1 MASGSL
7 GKKFEDQF
15 KENWLDTVK
24 DSWIYRLFDTM
35 GGYSGIANVCD
46 FIGFKS
52 PLLFLIECKEHKGNT
67 FPFSAFRQYQ
77 QMSDTYKKNITG
89 LVAGVVL
96 WLSDHD
102 KVIWV
107 PITTFDKIKSEDGKS
122 FNIKM
127 LDNPEYQC
135 LELPSVKKRK
145 FLNTDY
151 SKLIEYYEE
160 KIRC

>member
-1 MASGSL
+1 
-7 GKKFEDQF
+7 
-15 KENWLDTVK
+15 
-24 DSWIYRLFDTM
+24 
-35 GGYSGIANVCD
+35 
-46 FIGFKS
+46 
-52 PLLFLIECKEHKGNT
+52 
-67 FPFSAFRQYQ
+67 
-77 QMSDTYKKNITG
+77 MSDTYKKNITG

-127 LDNPEYQC
+127 LDNPEYEC